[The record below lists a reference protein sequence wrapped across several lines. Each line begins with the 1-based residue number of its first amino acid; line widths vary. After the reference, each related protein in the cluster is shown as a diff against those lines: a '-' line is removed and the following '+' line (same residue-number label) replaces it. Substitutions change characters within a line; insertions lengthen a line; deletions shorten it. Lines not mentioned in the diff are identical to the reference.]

1 MTPARLPVNIE
12 IDGVMHCQCWR
23 DETQVITQNYTEQA
37 GVSDDPLRDRRPQI
51 KGQNLFHLFPVDH
64 SDGGETLGELIGS
77 YSSVTAAIAM
87 ASRQ

>member
-1 MTPARLPVNIE
+1 
-12 IDGVMHCQCWR
+12 
-23 DETQVITQNYTEQA
+23 
-37 GVSDDPLRDRRPQI
+37 VSDDPLRDRRPQI
-51 KGQNLFHLFPVDH
+51 KGQNLFHLFRVDH